1 MYCRFELND
10 THFNPFTEDCCSIFK
25 IENNKP
31 KVKNTAKKVKMRK
44 QANLSIKLMVL
55 TIWIIA
61 GVPMSFIMPPYI
73 AFKTAKTRA
82 VTKMRREIGFLN
94 ASKIKKD
101 PDELNKAVAAFVII
115 ITVFTLPVIS
125 PLIFLGVLSYL
136 VIIVIIA
143 AKH

>member
-1 MYCRFELND
+1 
-10 THFNPFTEDCCSIFK
+10 
-25 IENNKP
+25 
-31 KVKNTAKKVKMRK
+31 MRK
-44 QANLSIKLMVL
+44 QANLSIKLVVL

-61 GVPMSFIMPPYI
+61 GVPLSFILPPFI
-73 AFKTAKTRA
+73 AFKTAKARA

-115 ITVFTLPVIS
+115 LAVCTLPVIS
-125 PLIFLGVLSYL
+125 PLIFVGVLLYL

-143 AKH
+143 AKN